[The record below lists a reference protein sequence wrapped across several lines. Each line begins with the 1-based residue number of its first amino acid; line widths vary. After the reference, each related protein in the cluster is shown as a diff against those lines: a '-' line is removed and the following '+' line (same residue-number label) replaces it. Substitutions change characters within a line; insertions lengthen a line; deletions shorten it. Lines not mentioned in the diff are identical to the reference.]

1 MKATKLNDDSIR
13 LLSDYCGQDERIVL
27 AYLFG
32 SQARRRI
39 GPTSDYDVAF
49 LVDGA
54 VTHNE
59 RYRWAHEL
67 SQLPVCP
74 SGRLGGQPVDLVIL
88 NTAPVELRYNVIAE
102 GRRVYEQDVAAR
114 VEFEANTL
122 SLYGDMRPMLRQQR
136 EAILRGGDHAGGI
149 QRYREALGQ
158 TLRVLAP

>member
-1 MKATKLNDDSIR
+1 MR

-32 SQARRRI
+32 SQARGRI

-67 SQLPVCP
+67 SQLV
-74 SGRLGGQPVDLVIL
+74 GRQPVDLVIL

>member
-1 MKATKLNDDSIR
+1 MEVEMKATKPKDDSIR
-13 LLSDYCGQDERIVL
+13 LLSDYCAQDERIVL

-32 SQARRRI
+32 SQARGRI

-67 SQLPVCP
+67 SQLV
-74 SGRLGGQPVDLVIL
+74 GRQPVDLVIL

>member
-1 MKATKLNDDSIR
+1 MEVEMKATKLNDDSIR

-32 SQARRRI
+32 SQARGRI

-67 SQLPVCP
+67 SQL
-74 SGRLGGQPVDLVIL
+74 LGGQPVDLVIL